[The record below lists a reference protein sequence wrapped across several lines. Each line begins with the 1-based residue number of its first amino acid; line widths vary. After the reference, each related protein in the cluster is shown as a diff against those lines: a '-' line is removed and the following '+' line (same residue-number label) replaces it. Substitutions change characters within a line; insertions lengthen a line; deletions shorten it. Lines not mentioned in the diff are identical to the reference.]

1 MIALLQAAAKA
12 AYAEIEAGFAL
23 LKKLGPVDPMTLV
36 HTPAE
41 RLQQV
46 ISIFR
51 GVRPL
56 LSTIAALPFI
66 PATWRAGVQMFI
78 VALDGLTG
86 EVASADFKAGKD
98 L

>member
-1 MIALLQAAAKA
+1 MIALLQEAAKA
-12 AYAEIEAGFAL
+12 AYAEIEAGIAL
-23 LKKLGPVDPMTLV
+23 LKLKPVDPMTLV
-36 HTPAE
+36 QTPAQ

-46 ISIFR
+46 VSIYR

-56 LSTIAALPFI
+56 LSTIAVLPFI
-66 PATWRAGVQMFI
+66 PASWRAGVQMFI